1 MPEGFRHSGHHAKPM
16 LRRELTLDGIQTG
29 THMIFT
35 QGDRLIN
42 SRNWSELVKP
52 EQVTR
57 TSAAADKT
65 HGKFVCEPLERG
77 YGTTIGNALRRILLS
92 SLQGSA
98 FVSVKIAGIQ
108 HEFTTIPGVLEDVTD
123 IVLNLKQVR
132 LVMDTDEPQ
141 RVTLKMSEPGPVTAA
156 SLVTTQHVAV
166 LNPEQHLFTITD
178 PRDVEIELEARMG
191 KGYVPADM
199 HEGLSDEIGLV
210 ALDASFAPVRKVSY
224 TVEQARVG
232 QMTNYDKLILEVW
245 TDGSVSPEDA
255 IAYSAKILKDQ
266 LTVFIN
272 FDERISGEAQASSAG
287 AGDVNENLFKSI
299 DELELSV
306 RATNCL
312 KSANISLV
320 GEIVQRAESD
330 MLKTKNFGKKSLDE
344 IKRVLEEMNLGFGM
358 KIENFEKKYQDWKRK
373 QQHEA

>member
-1 MPEGFRHSGHHAKPM
+1 
-16 LRRELTLDGIQTG
+16 
-29 THMIFT
+29 MIFK
-35 QGDRLIN
+35 QGERLIN

-57 TSAAADKT
+57 TNDAADKQY
-65 HGKFVCEPLERG
+65 GKFVCEPLERG

-92 SLQGSA
+92 SLQGAA
-98 FVSVKIAGIQ
+98 FVSVKFSGVQ

-132 LVMDTDEPQ
+132 LAMDTEEPQ
-141 RVTLKMSEPGPVTAA
+141 QLSLSVKGAGTVTAGDI
-156 SLVTTQHVAV
+156 VCTQHVQV
-166 LNPEQHLFTITD
+166 LNPEQHLFTATD
-178 PRDVEIELEARMG
+178 ALDLQIELEARMG
-191 KGYVPADM
+191 KGYVSADM
-199 HEGLSDEIGLV
+199 HEGLSEEIGLV
-210 ALDASFAPVRKVSY
+210 SLDASYAPVRKVSY
-224 TVEQARVG
+224 SVEQARVG

-266 LTVFIN
+266 LSVFIN
-272 FDERISGEAQASSAG
+272 FDERISGEAQGSSSG
-287 AGDVNENLFKSI
+287 SSDLNENLFKSI

-320 GEIVQRAESD
+320 GEIVQRHENE

-344 IKRVLEEMNLGFGM
+344 IRRVLAEMNLDFGM
-358 KIENFEKKYQDWKRK
+358 KLDGFEKKYQEWKRK

>member
-1 MPEGFRHSGHHAKPM
+1 
-16 LRRELTLDGIQTG
+16 
-29 THMIFT
+29 MIFK

-52 EQVTR
+52 EQVNR
-57 TSAAADKT
+57 TSDPADSLY
-65 HGKFVCEPLERG
+65 GKFTCEPLERG
-77 YGTTIGNALRRILLS
+77 YGTTIGNALRRIRLS
-92 SLQGSA
+92 SLQGAA
-98 FVSVKIAGIQ
+98 FVSVKFSGVQ

-132 LVMDTDEPQ
+132 LAMDTDEPQ
-141 RVTLKMSEPGPVTAA
+141 RLTLSVTEKGAVSAA
-156 SLVTTQHVAV
+156 NIQCTQHVAV

-178 PRDVEIELEARMG
+178 SVDLQIELEARMG
-191 KGYVPADM
+191 KGYTPADM
-199 HEGLSDEIGLV
+199 HEGLSDEIGLI
-210 ALDASFAPVRKVSY
+210 ALDASYSPVRKVSY

-232 QMTNYDKLILEVW
+232 QMTNYDKLLLEVW

-272 FDERISGEAQASSAG
+272 FDERISGEAQGSSAG
-287 AGDVNENLFKSI
+287 ASDINENLFKSI

-320 GEIVQRAESD
+320 GEIVQRQENE

-344 IKRVLEEMNLGFGM
+344 IRRVLAEMNLDFGM
-358 KIENFEKKYQDWKRK
+358 KIDGFEKKYQEWKRK